1 MLTLQ
6 QAREI
11 AEQTVG
17 GYLLEDDAC
26 LIIDS
31 ATLERPYGWVFFYQS
46 RSYLESGDEIRMLA
60 GNAPLIINKHNG
72 SVTLTGTALPIEH
85 YLSQYESQLASGA
98 A

>member
-1 MLTLQ
+1 MLTFQ

-11 AEQTVG
+11 AEQTIG

-26 LIIDS
+26 QIIDS

-46 RSYLESGDEIRMLA
+46 RSYLESGDQIRMLA
-60 GNAPLIINKHNG
+60 GNAPLIISKLTG
-72 SVTLTGTALPIEH
+72 SVTLTGTAMPIEH
-85 YLSQYESQLASGA
+85 YLSQYEAGLASGA

>member
-1 MLTLQ
+1 MLKLQ

-11 AEQTVG
+11 AEQTIG
-17 GYLLEDDAC
+17 RYLLEDDAC
-26 LIIDS
+26 QIIES

-60 GNAPLIINKHNG
+60 GNAPLIINKLTG
-72 SVTLTGTALPIEH
+72 SVNLTGTALPIEH